1 MSRVSKAHR
10 VHKIPLALSAR
21 IREYAKQR
29 TISAVEKD
37 QGSEIQIRRAAGEYA
52 EIDWNS
58 ATKAVYV
65 ALSFDIRRGVVQSEV
80 VAQTPPEAAS
90 SPDRVGSRTRRKL
103 AHKRR
108 CGCTALR
115 RRRFRI
121 TKAEEQPERVRDCMV
136 QTNAISIDV
145 AGIRPRADELG
156 RPSTQVGTV
165 RNRQRVDNWLHVER
179 GIV

>member
-65 ALSFDIRRGVVQSEV
+65 ALGFDHVPMNS
-80 VAQTPPEAAS
+80 AAPPPRSGPFAIGSASTTGCMSSAA
-90 SPDRVGSRTRRKL
+90 L
-103 AHKRR
+103 
-108 CGCTALR
+108 
-115 RRRFRI
+115 
-121 TKAEEQPERVRDCMV
+121 
-136 QTNAISIDV
+136 
-145 AGIRPRADELG
+145 
-156 RPSTQVGTV
+156 
-165 RNRQRVDNWLHVER
+165 
-179 GIV
+179 